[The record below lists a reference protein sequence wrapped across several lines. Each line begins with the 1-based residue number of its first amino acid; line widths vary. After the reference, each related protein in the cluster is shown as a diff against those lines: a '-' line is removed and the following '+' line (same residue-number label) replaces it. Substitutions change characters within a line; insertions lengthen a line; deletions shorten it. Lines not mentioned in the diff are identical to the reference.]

1 MSAKPNVATADVP
14 PTSDARVVEKAA
26 IHLLF
31 AEAILSKPS

>member
-1 MSAKPNVATADVP
+1 MSAKPNVATADAP
-14 PTSDARVVEKAA
+14 PTRDATVVEKAA